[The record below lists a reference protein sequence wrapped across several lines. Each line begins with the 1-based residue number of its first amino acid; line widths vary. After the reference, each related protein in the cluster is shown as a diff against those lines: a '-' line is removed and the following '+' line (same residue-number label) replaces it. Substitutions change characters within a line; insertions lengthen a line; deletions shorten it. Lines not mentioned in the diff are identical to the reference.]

1 MQDGTAQSVIRFAL
15 ASRKEALARTTANAH
30 ATAPSV
36 AATGA
41 ARASTCRMKG
51 DVGAVERMAARARNL
66 DKAQRRLNKALRK
79 KDARRGKG
87 PPQTPQGQAQRRA
100 PPAAV
105 FRASSE
111 ALRPAPDVY
120 RFRRRLVRAKC
131 KASGR
136 RMFHVAEVGGTEE
149 EAGVAVVVA
158 KRLRSAD
165 ERVAL
170 AIANKLCP
178 ERSLV
183 PHDAVDAR
191 RMLLLRTDDDALH
204 TRLFG
209 AAPGDRD
216 VYASW
221 HVPRRSEGR
230 TPLFFLTGGAAAAGA
245 LLPKTARL
253 DAPLFRSLQTQA
265 LRLLELV
272 EVGAVREPA
281 AA

>member
-1 MQDGTAQSVIRFAL
+1 
-15 ASRKEALARTTANAH
+15 
-30 ATAPSV
+30 
-36 AATGA
+36 
-41 ARASTCRMKG
+41 MKG

-79 KDARRGKG
+79 KDARRGRA
-87 PPQTPQGQAQRRA
+87 PPQAPQGQAQRRA
-100 PPAAV
+100 PPAAL

-165 ERVAL
+165 ERAAL
-170 AIANKLCP
+170 AVANKLCP
-178 ERSLV
+178 ERALA
-183 PHDAVDAR
+183 PGDAIDAR

-204 TRLFG
+204 TRLFA
-209 AAPGDRD
+209 AAPGERD

-221 HVPRRSEGR
+221 HAPRCSEGR
-230 TPLFFLTGGAAAAGA
+230 SPLFFLSGAAGA
-245 LLPKTARL
+245 RGALPPRAARL

-272 EVGAVREPA
+272 EVGALRESPA